1 MHLVRIADPSMRL
14 TADYQY
20 KQAARG
26 SDGALAAAARGPAL
40 AFPGRARFDP
50 TDARWAPS
58 ARKLTGDAGR
68 CPPWHLEAWPE
79 VFRQLRGDR
88 SSRRADFRGPFSS
101 TARLKAKD
109 RSGSGVPK

>member
-1 MHLVRIADPSMRL
+1 MRL

-68 CPPWHLEAWPE
+68 CLW
-79 VFRQLRGDR
+79 
-88 SSRRADFRGPFSS
+88 
-101 TARLKAKD
+101 
-109 RSGSGVPK
+109 VPKTLSCSGARIYGVDLFAPRGRLSPLVAGCCWAKMRK